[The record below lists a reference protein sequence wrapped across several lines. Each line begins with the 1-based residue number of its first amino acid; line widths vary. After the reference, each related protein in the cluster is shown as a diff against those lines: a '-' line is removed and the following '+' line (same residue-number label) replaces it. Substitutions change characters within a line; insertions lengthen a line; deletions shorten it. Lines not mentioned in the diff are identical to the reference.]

1 MTKRRR
7 PDPRLPSLEP
17 RVWRRR
23 DVLKLGAGAAAGTL
37 ALPLFSCG
45 PTEDTPPPH
54 VNSEVNPDDYD
65 RGEEIALDPHGI
77 PHDEAL
83 FPLAVGAGSCRKDG
97 ALLKAYTSDGAPKR
111 VRVWRES
118 KKPGHVV
125 LVYDEVVEPNAGG
138 FVSADIEGLA
148 PATRYEFALFADGDE
163 RRSLVGSFL
172 TAFPD
177 DWLAPV
183 RAAAMTCTAW
193 DTQPWRFGERIEG
206 EPLDML
212 LHLGDMAYNDGAV
225 TLDDYREKWRAC
237 LSDPGYRA
245 ALPRAGLYM
254 AWDDHEFT
262 NNLNPEE
269 MDPAWLQAGKEA
281 FFEALPIVPSSI
293 ASGSDKRLWQSHR
306 WGQSV
311 EIITLDC
318 RTERRPSA
326 MRTDASAYLGEEQ
339 LEWLKTTLEESPC
352 HFKVILNSVPMT
364 FMPEL
369 WALAGDRWQGY
380 AAAREE
386 LLSFIDDN
394 DIDNVWFLSGDFHL
408 GFVGRI
414 EPDGRRR
421 RMWEIA
427 VGPSGNLGN
436 PLGFLAE
443 QPEYRED
450 VFPSS
455 QFLYGRGR
463 LAATFLTFDPLEN
476 QVHIR
481 FVDAANGDVLFDRKI
496 RQGD

>member
-1 MTKRRR
+1 MTKSRR
-7 PDPRLPSLEP
+7 PDPRIPTLES
-17 RVWRRR
+17 REWRRR
-23 DVLKLGAGAAAGTL
+23 DVLKLGAGAAASTL
-37 ALPLFSCG
+37 ALPLFSCAPG
-45 PTEDTPPPH
+45 EEGPPPH
-54 VNSEVNPDDYD
+54 VNSKVNPDDYD
-65 RGEEIALDPHGI
+65 GGEEVALDPHGV

-83 FPLAVGAGSCRKDG
+83 FPLAVTAGTVRKEG
-97 ALLKAYTSDGAPKR
+97 ALLKVYTSDDLEKR
-111 VRVWRES
+111 VRVWRSS
-118 KKPGHVV
+118 KREGHVV
-125 LVYDEVVEPNAGG
+125 LVYDEVREPNAGG
-138 FVSADIEGLA
+138 YISVELEGLA
-148 PATRYEFALFADGDE
+148 PSTRYEFALFSEGDE
-163 RRSLVGSFL
+163 GRSLVGSFL

-177 DWLAPV
+177 DWIAPV
-183 RAAAMTCTAW
+183 RAAAMTCTHW
-193 DTQPWRFGERIEG
+193 GTQPWRFAEQLEG

-225 TLDDYREKWRAC
+225 TLDEYREKWRDC
-237 LSDPGYRA
+237 LVDPGYRT
-245 ALPRAGLYM
+245 ALSRAGLYM

-269 MDPAWLQAGKEA
+269 MDPAWLEAGKEA
-281 FFEALPIVPSSI
+281 FFEALPVAPSRV
-293 ASGSDKRLWQSHR
+293 APGDDKRLWQSHR

-311 EIITLDC
+311 EVITLDC

-326 MRTDASAYLGEEQ
+326 MGSDASAYLGEEQ
-339 LEWLKTTLEESPC
+339 LDWLKTTLEESPC
-352 HFKVILNSVPMT
+352 HFKVVLNSVPMT

-386 LLSFIDDN
+386 VLAFIDEK
-394 DIDNVWFLSGDFHL
+394 DIPNVWFLSGDFHM

-414 EPDGRRR
+414 EPEGPRR

-450 VFPSS
+450 VFPAK
-455 QFLYGRGR
+455 QFVYGKGR
-463 LAATFLTFDPLEN
+463 LAATFLTFDATEDN
-476 QVHIR
+476 VRVR